1 MGMKRILL
9 SLGLL
14 LAAGA
19 LHAQA
24 PHELHFGFSGPAA
37 GYVHAGDFG
46 PLYHWGSDLY
56 SLYEGCEQVDAG
68 PVFSIGYT
76 YTLRDWLKPGAEVSW
91 GCSWI
96 NRTQP
101 RATQDKTVQHL
112 MQNYLTVMP
121 LVSLFAVD
129 RPHFKLYGKLAAGGQ
144 LSIGDFEGTRIR
156 PAWQVV
162 PIGLQ
167 WGGKKLFGF
176 AEGGYGNVYL
186 VRMGLGIRW

>member
-46 PLYHWGSDLY
+46 PLYHRGSDLY

-76 YTLRDWLKPGAEVSW
+76 YTLRGWLKPGAEVSW

-101 RATQDKTVQHL
+101 RATQDKTV
-112 MQNYLTVMP
+112 
-121 LVSLFAVD
+121 
-129 RPHFKLYGKLAAGGQ
+129 
-144 LSIGDFEGTRIR
+144 
-156 PAWQVV
+156 
-162 PIGLQ
+162 
-167 WGGKKLFGF
+167 
-176 AEGGYGNVYL
+176 
-186 VRMGLGIRW
+186 